1 MEEMYTYMKWG
12 KAKGLILSVMGKGVI
27 WKSFLDEWR
36 SVIASV
42 FLRLEIKDQ
51 TNPKQNHKEI
61 LT

>member
-12 KAKGLILSVMGKGVI
+12 EAKGLILSVMGKGVI

-51 TNPKQNHKEI
+51 SNPKKNHKEI